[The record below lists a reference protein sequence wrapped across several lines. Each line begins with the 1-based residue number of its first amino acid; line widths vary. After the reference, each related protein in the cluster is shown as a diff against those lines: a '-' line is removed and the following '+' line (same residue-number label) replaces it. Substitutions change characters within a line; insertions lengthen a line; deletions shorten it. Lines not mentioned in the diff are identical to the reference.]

1 MTGLPGS
8 GWARLARWLDARAVP
23 PGEWERLSVPAESEP
38 GPVLGIAYRHP
49 LDTVVGLS
57 RRRGPAPGELLDAW
71 VRAARDAVAL
81 AERWPGRC
89 VLLQSDAALAW
100 PSDARAAFGLD
111 GVPTRRAPLPPL
123 LASPV
128 LGRVRDALRPWLPEP
143 LDLYER
149 LEARAAL
156 PAPGI
161 QAAWQRIVPEV
172 RALLRALPPA
182 GLEPLLAWLLPRL
195 YAPLGGGPRTGPRG
209 VEAAQVF
216 TLALRCAARVAEGA
230 ALQRGLRA
238 SEEQE
243 DRLSAALEQAT
254 RERDLALERE
264 HETRQAWERWSE
276 QATRELASAAA
287 EIARLRSG
295 WAEATTRVD
304 AAPRGRS
311 WLEAAAR
318 AAKAPLK
325 RVLPES
331 TRVALRQV
339 ARSGGRG
346 LPLPLDRL
354 RAAGAIEWT
363 WRASFDPPQVLT
375 PSVARVTGWALHRDA
390 PVARVELFVDGAP
403 AGRARLGQPRP
414 DIALAFGL
422 PAAHVCGFQAEL
434 DLAGRGGQAVEIT
447 ARVTTLG
454 GTTLDLDG
462 CRVGL
467 PAAAA
472 DPLASQALAAARRPR
487 RPRSA
492 DRPLRIAAFTHGLG
506 LGGGQLYLAALL
518 DRLVSDGAEV
528 SLLSPGDGPVRSRLR
543 PEIAVEVV
551 DGVPVHD
558 LEAHEARVA
567 QLAAWTAGC
576 QPDVVVVNS
585 LGAFAGAEAAGRL
598 GLPVVWAIHESF
610 PIEVFWAVAYP
621 FQMDAAVRARGTRAV
636 REAERAVFAAQ
647 ATADL
652 FRDLI
657 PVERHRVLPYGLDLA
672 ALATAS
678 RDAARTALGLPADAT
693 VLLCPGTVEP
703 RKCQTLVVQ
712 AFGQLAARHPEAL
725 LVVLGD
731 QSNWYSEG
739 LHRYLR
745 AAGLESRVRCVPLAS
760 EVAPWFAAADGVVLA
775 SDIESLPFV
784 VLEAMAAAR
793 CVAATAVFGVRERVR
808 DGENGLLFEAGDLGA
823 LVAALERLLS
833 MSPAERR
840 SIGETAAR
848 DAARDHDL
856 GEYARRFREVL
867 DEVVPSAPAGP
878 SLPAREPAV
887 SGLPPAR
894 PVRPAAAEPQRIG
907 FVHVPRCGGTFVDA
921 YLADRVLWPRGYAV
935 YNSWGFGLGRDWLP
949 DELLALTRDATRAY
963 VHNHAHA
970 WPPRVVRRLRR
981 EGWWLFAF
989 VRRPADQWCSF
1000 FHWVRGRAQPGA
1012 WPEIGEWLRGATL
1025 DAFLRELLAGHRLAH
1040 VREQLRVPDHH
1051 DELTRVEVFDEA
1063 AFDRLLAETF
1073 GHARQKVETPRNASS
1088 SLGFEAHV
1096 AAGDVSEETR
1106 AMVAEAAE
1114 TRLFERIA
1122 RRP

>member
-1 MTGLPGS
+1 MRFVTGLPGS

-23 PGEWERLSVPAESEP
+23 PGRPLPAP
-38 GPVLGIAYRHP
+38 ADATADHVLGIAYRHP

-57 RRRGPAPGELLDAW
+57 RRRGPAADELLTAW
-71 VRAARDAVAL
+71 AASARGALAL
-81 AERWPGRC
+81 AEGWPGRC
-89 VLLQSDAALAW
+89 VLLNADAALTW
-100 PSDARAAFGLD
+100 PATARAAFGLEAAR
-111 GVPTRRAPLPPL
+111 GHRLAPLPPL

-128 LGRVRDALRPWLPEP
+128 LGRLHDALTPWLPEP

-149 LEARAAL
+149 LEQRAAL
-156 PAPGI
+156 PAPAL
-161 QAAWQRIVPEV
+161 QAAWQRVVPEL

-195 YAPLGGGPRTGPRG
+195 YAPLGGGPRTGPRTG
-209 VEAAQVF
+209 EGAQVLA
-216 TLALRCAARVAEGA
+216 LALRSAARVAECA

-238 SEEQE
+238 SE
-243 DRLSAALEQAT
+243 DRQGRLEAALEQAVHEQNRALD
-254 RERDLALERE
+254 RERD
-264 HETRQAWERWSE
+264 TRQAWERWSE
-276 QATRELASAAA
+276 QATRELAQAAT
-287 EIARLRSG
+287 EIVRLRSG

-304 AAPRGRS
+304 DAPRGRR
-311 WLEAAAR
+311 LIEAASR
-318 AAKAPLK
+318 AIKAPLK
-325 RVLPES
+325 RALPES
-331 TRVALRQV
+331 TRVALRRV

-346 LPLPLDRL
+346 LPLPFDRL

-375 PSVARVTGWALHRDA
+375 PSVVRVSGWALHREA
-390 PVARVELFVDGAP
+390 AVARVELFVDGSP
-403 AGRARLGQPRP
+403 AGRARLGHPRP

-422 PAAHVCGFQAEL
+422 PAAEVCGFQAEL
-434 DLAGRGGQAVEIT
+434 DLGARAGHAVEVN

-454 GTTLDLDG
+454 GATLGLDG

-467 PAAAA
+467 PAVAAP
-472 DPLASQALAAARRPR
+472 DPLAGERPAARRPQCP
-487 RPRSA
+487 RPA
-492 DRPLRIAAFTHGLG
+492 DRPLRVAAFTHGLG

-518 DRLVSDGAEV
+518 GRLVEDGAAEV
-528 SLLSPGDGPVRSRLR
+528 SLLSPGDGPVRSLLR
-543 PEIAVEVV
+543 PEIAVDVV
-551 DGVPVHD
+551 DGFPVHD
-558 LEAHEARVA
+558 LAAHEARVA
-567 QLAAWTAGC
+567 QLTAWAAGC

-585 LGAFAGAEAAGRL
+585 LGAFAGAEAASRL

-621 FQMDAAVRARGTRAV
+621 FQMDAAVRARGTRVV
-636 REAERAVFAAQ
+636 RETERAVFAAR

-652 FRDLI
+652 FRELI
-657 PVERHRVLPYGLDLA
+657 PPERHRVLPYGLDLA
-672 ALATAS
+672 ALGSAP
-678 RDAARTALGLPADAT
+678 RDAARQALGLPADAT

-712 AFGQLAARHPEAL
+712 AFARLAARHPDAL

-745 AAGLESRVRCVPLAS
+745 AAGLGDRVRCVPLAS

-823 LVAALERLLS
+823 LVGALERLLS
-833 MSPAERR
+833 MSPAERQR
-840 SIGETAAR
+840 IGATAAR

-856 GEYARRFREVL
+856 AAYARRFRAVL
-867 DEVVPSAPAGP
+867 DEVVPSAPA
-878 SLPAREPAV
+878 SLPVRASAAP
-887 SGLPPAR
+887 PPAR
-894 PVRPAAAEPQRIG
+894 SVRPDRTEPRRIG

-935 YNSWGFGLGRDWLP
+935 CNSWGFGLGRDWLP
-949 DELLALTRDATRAY
+949 DELLALTRGAPAHAY

-1000 FHWVRGRAQPGA
+1000 FHWVRGAARPGM
-1012 WPEIGEWLRGATL
+1012 WPEVGEWLRGATL
-1025 DAFLRELLAGHRLAH
+1025 DAFLRELLVGRRFTH
-1040 VREQLRVPDHH
+1040 VREQLRLPEFH
-1051 DELTRVEVFDEA
+1051 DELARVEVFDEG

-1073 GHARQKVETPRNASS
+1073 GHVREQVATPRNASS
-1088 SLGFEAHV
+1088 NPGFDAHV
-1096 AAGDVSEETR
+1096 AAGDISSETR
-1106 AMVAEAAE
+1106 AMVAEAPE

-1122 RRP
+1122 ARR